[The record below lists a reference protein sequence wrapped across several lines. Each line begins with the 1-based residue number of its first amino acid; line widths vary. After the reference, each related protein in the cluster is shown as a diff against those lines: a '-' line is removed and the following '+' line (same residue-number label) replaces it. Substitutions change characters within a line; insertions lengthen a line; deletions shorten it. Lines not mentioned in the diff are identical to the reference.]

1 MATNDPN
8 FQSFF
13 PCLPDYMSWED
24 WNGELAI
31 YYGQKNIEFSP
42 EETWKDG
49 AMNIVL
55 SETFGTYPVPNPD
68 TYSTWQEWAM
78 EFTTIINGPSR

>member
-13 PCLPDYMSWED
+13 PCLPNYMSWED
-24 WNGELAI
+24 WNGNLAI

-42 EETWKDG
+42 EEDWRYG
-49 AMNIVL
+49 AMNIVQ
-55 SETFGTYPVPNPD
+55 SETFGRYPVPNPD
-68 TYSTWQEWAM
+68 TYETWQDWAL
-78 EFTTIINGPSR
+78 EFTAIINGPSR